1 MPTNT
6 MIAPRSAA
14 APGLHENHA
23 AFLQRFAAKEAQN
36 RAAKQKPTLSI
47 EEHAAHR
54 AQMTDVR
61 FIKPKYSDETEI
73 NVIGILNKWRQ
84 YCTHLKVGHWKATIQ
99 NLTRETTQDFVL
111 YMCEQY
117 NIRSRGSIHE
127 YIRQFQQLYTTVNG
141 HYMDRNDAKEVY
153 KYYRRVCIP
162 RFGHRAPNID
172 GKPVLNVDNLRVI
185 LTFNIAFDNSIF
197 PSERHRISLAG
208 CYQLLCYTGA
218 RPAELVDGERK
229 KPKDGS
235 VEELFGH
242 KVSQSSSSKDG
253 KDPAPASDEKYKLV
267 EGLLTQETV
276 GRGRPKAL
284 CYEDIS
290 MMIVQHPVT
299 GRCIPAMA
307 IKFIHH
313 KGADNKP
320 RPTIFFFTP
329 TRKLLFCAVST
340 ILALALHDDA
350 FDAPSLTTASAIF
363 GSKPPSYMVSTP
375 LRWKSSKL
383 KIPVFRRYHGAAL
396 SEDEAML
403 YSKLR
408 DDIGDQ
414 SLNSGHERRWTPRFA
429 RRGASNAANGD
440 APDSVRDQM
449 MRHDP
454 QFATFH
460 HAYLNEIANFD
471 LQNAF
476 LEEEKQS
483 QLFRLFAHVSLTR
496 DPRAAADMVPED
508 VWASLPPDPEIVE
521 LEQQRAELKQG
532 NYRID
537 GHTDEEKIRQLTQ
550 EIRKKRAQRDRQV
563 VKQYREYYFYNRPT
577 WDIERQ
583 ARGEEEE
590 EYAEPDINV
599 TIPERAALAE
609 IFCRQPDDLTEDQIF
624 ERKIEAVNLMVALC
638 DKRETAKRDRIQPRA
653 KACLSIKTEPL
664 EIEHKT
670 LPSPDRFPLLLH
682 AAQCP
687 DCIGD
692 ERLSREER
700 TFTYCRPTVMNDHFD
715 DQHLIRREQAERRG
729 EKIRC
734 EHPKCR
740 DLKFQH
746 VNHFRRHVQ
755 EVHGVMLRSSEQVQQ
770 RRQRKDR
777 RRQMVRK
784 QRKLVQ

>member
-1 MPTNT
+1 M
-6 MIAPRSAA
+6 
-14 APGLHENHA
+14 
-23 AFLQRFAAKEAQN
+23 
-36 RAAKQKPTLSI
+36 
-47 EEHAAHR
+47 
-54 AQMTDVR
+54 
-61 FIKPKYSDETEI
+61 
-73 NVIGILNKWRQ
+73 
-84 YCTHLKVGHWKATIQ
+84 
-99 NLTRETTQDFVL
+99 
-111 YMCEQY
+111 
-117 NIRSRGSIHE
+117 
-127 YIRQFQQLYTTVNG
+127 
-141 HYMDRNDAKEVY
+141 
-153 KYYRRVCIP
+153 
-162 RFGHRAPNID
+162 
-172 GKPVLNVDNLRVI
+172 
-185 LTFNIAFDNSIF
+185 
-197 PSERHRISLAG
+197 
-208 CYQLLCYTGA
+208 
-218 RPAELVDGERK
+218 
-229 KPKDGS
+229 
-235 VEELFGH
+235 
-242 KVSQSSSSKDG
+242 
-253 KDPAPASDEKYKLV
+253 
-267 EGLLTQETV
+267 QETV

-284 CYEDIS
+284 CHEDIQ
-290 MMIVQHPVT
+290 MMIVRHPVT

-340 ILALALHDDA
+340 ILALALHDHA

-363 GSKPPSYMVSTP
+363 GSKPPSFKDSVP
-375 LRWKSSKL
+375 LRWKASKL
-383 KIPVFRRYHGAAL
+383 KIPVFRRYHGANL

-403 YSKLR
+403 YSRLR

-414 SLNSGHERRWTPRFA
+414 SINSGHERRWTPRFA

-454 QFATFH
+454 QFATSH

-476 LEEEKQS
+476 LEEEKES

-496 DPRAAADMVPED
+496 DPRATADMVPKE
-508 VWASLPPDPEIVE
+508 VWENLPPDPEIVK
-521 LEQQRAELKQG
+521 LEEQRAELKQG

-537 GHTDEEKIRQLTQ
+537 GHPDEAQIRQLT
-550 EIRKKRAQRDRQV
+550 EDIRKKRAQRDKQV
-563 VKQYREYYFYNRPT
+563 VKQYREHYFYNRPT

-590 EYAEPDINV
+590 EYAEPAIHVN
-599 TIPERAALAE
+599 IPERARLAE
-609 IFCRQPDDLTEDQIF
+609 IFCHQPDDLTEDQIF
-624 ERKIEAVNLMVALC
+624 EQKIEAVSLMVALC
-638 DKRETAKRDRIQPRA
+638 DKRETARRNRIRERA
-653 KACLSIKTEPL
+653 NACLPIKAEPL
-664 EIEHKT
+664 EIEHK
-670 LPSPDRFPLLLH
+670 PEASPDRFPLLLN

-715 DQHLIRREQAERRG
+715 EQHLIRREQAERGG
-729 EKIRC
+729 ERIRC

-746 VNHFRRHVQ
+746 IDHFRRHVQ
-755 EVHGVMLRSSEQVQQ
+755 KVHGVTLRSSEQVQQ
-770 RRQRKDR
+770 RRQRKGS

-784 QRKLVQ
+784 HCQLVR